1 MEQMQ
6 ELIHP
11 GDDQLKSF
19 WAGGLSPEALEQL
32 IAHVDECQA
41 CESRLEAIEP
51 AFSQYR
57 RAVQQVHARTPR
69 TAQAETDLW
78 NKMEEIEARR
88 APRRKT
94 WRPARPHVWI
104 SGLIVAAIAL
114 AVIALPRAGGPES
127 RAESLLK
134 QAANSGRQNTPGRR
148 LRIRTRNAS
157 FYRPAV
163 LRSAPAE
170 ERAEAAIRARFIE
183 ARYDWNDPLSPKSYL
198 DWRHNLKHKTSKL
211 STSRDAA
218 GQPEQSIETR
228 TDDGALQDASL
239 TFDAQLAPVSGWFR
253 FADQE
258 RVEITTEPDSGAE
271 SLPVPSPSTARIEP
285 PPHSSE
291 TAENTLEHMA
301 ENTAER
307 ELEVRLAI
315 DALHT
320 EAGEPIEVSV
330 APDGSIVVIAYRLA
344 PELETELRSSLERI
358 QGVTLRPAAAQS
370 PPIAQSFGE
379 PLDRVTHTSQD
390 VSFEA
395 HLLAELQNRFNPVAE
410 ATLSSPSKVKLWE
423 LRAKHVSR
431 LNSDLGR
438 LERKLEEQRPGF
450 RPASADPLGASQV
463 QALANCAATVDRL
476 ITQLLAAGEPDAD
489 QGAAWREL
497 GIEFGRLKNLAGG
510 YSRALEQHRKALP

>member
-19 WAGGLSPEALEQL
+19 WAGALSPEALEQL

-41 CESRLEAIEP
+41 CESRLEAMEP

-57 RAVQQVHARTPR
+57 RAAQQEHARTPR

-88 APRRKT
+88 APRRMT
-94 WRPARPHVWI
+94 WRPARRHVWI
-104 SGLIVAAIAL
+104 SGIMAAAIAL

-134 QAANSGRQNTPGRR
+134 QAASSARRTSSGRR

-170 ERAEAAIRARFIE
+170 ESEEAAIRARFIE

-198 DWRHNLKHKTSKL
+198 DWRHNLRHKTSKL
-211 STSRDAA
+211 STGRDAA

-291 TAENTLEHMA
+291 TVEHSA

-330 APDGSIVVIAYRLA
+330 APDGSIVVIAYRLD

-370 PPIAQSFGE
+370 PPIAQSLGE

-395 HLLAELQNRFNPVAE
+395 HFLAELENRFNPDVE
-410 ATLSSPSKVKLWE
+410 ATLSAPSKVKLWE

-431 LNSDLGR
+431 MNSDLAR

-450 RPASADPLGASQV
+450 RPAPADPLGAPQV
-463 QALANCAATVDRL
+463 QGLANCAATVDRL

-489 QGAAWREL
+489 QGAAWRQL

-510 YSRALEQHRKALP
+510 YSRVVEQHRKELP